1 MSKTIIAVDIG
12 KHGAICIRKPVWKG
26 ETRISPFDDPDKIS
40 IYPMPMISSELD
52 YRALYEII
60 AGASKPKHVIFEK
73 LGVIFGTSKTTAF
86 SMGHQAGAVEMLCI
100 ALDIPFSKI
109 HAKVWQKEMFEGT
122 SLVTKKSKSGKS
134 SVTDTKSTALIVA
147 KQLFPDIKLTFG
159 DKATKPH
166 DGLID
171 ALLLSEYAKRKNL

>member
-1 MSKTIIAVDIG
+1 MSKTIIAIDIG
-12 KHGAICIRKPVWKG
+12 KHGAVCIRKKDLII
-26 ETRISPFDDPDKIS
+26 TK
-40 IYPMPMISSELD
+40 PMPMISSELD
-52 YRALYEII
+52 YRGLYEIL
-60 AGASKPKHVIFEK
+60 AGEDTSTIHVVFEK

-134 SVTDTKSTALIVA
+134 VVTDTKATALIVA
-147 KQLFPDIKLTFG
+147 KQLFPNEKLTFG
-159 DKATKPH
+159 DRATKPH

-171 ALLLSEYAKRKNL
+171 ALLMSEYAKRRNL